1 MRSDSG
7 SASTARSATRTVA
20 PATSASALIAA
31 PPASMLATIWAVTSG
46 GYADTPDRA
55 TPWSPANTTTRARS
69 NCRGGQR
76 CWHDATQTDRS
87 SRLPSAPRGL
97 VKLSCRARA
106 AASAAASGVDT
117 GAKPIILSP
126 A

>member
-1 MRSDSG
+1 
-7 SASTARSATRTVA
+7 
-20 PATSASALIAA
+20 
-31 PPASMLATIWAVTSG
+31 MLATIWAVTSG